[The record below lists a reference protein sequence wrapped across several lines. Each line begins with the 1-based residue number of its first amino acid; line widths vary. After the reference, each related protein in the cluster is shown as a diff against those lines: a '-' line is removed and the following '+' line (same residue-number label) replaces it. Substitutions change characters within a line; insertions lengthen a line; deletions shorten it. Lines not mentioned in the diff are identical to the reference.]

1 MAQFI
6 DFLAGMFG
14 TRAIEIIA
22 VLCGVLNVGL
32 IIRRSMWNYPFG
44 IVMVILYAWIFYEV
58 RLYSDALL
66 QIFFLVIQIVGIFTW
81 LNARD
86 DDGLVEPTNL
96 PLPAAAVW
104 AVVATMA
111 ALGLGYVMATH
122 TDADFPY
129 WDATTT
135 ILSVIAQYLMA
146 RRFLQSWLVWI
157 TVDVLAIGLYWQKDL
172 TPTAALYVIFLGMA
186 IAGYVNWRRAMR
198 PASPVYA

>member
-104 AVVATMA
+104 AVAATVA

-135 ILSVIAQYLMA
+135 VLSVIAQYLMA

-186 IAGYVNWRRAMR
+186 IAGYVSWRRAMR

>member
-1 MAQFI
+1 
-6 DFLAGMFG
+6 
-14 TRAIEIIA
+14 
-22 VLCGVLNVGL
+22 
-32 IIRRSMWNYPFG
+32 
-44 IVMVILYAWIFYEV
+44 
-58 RLYSDALL
+58 
-66 QIFFLVIQIVGIFTW
+66 
-81 LNARD
+81 
-86 DDGLVEPTNL
+86 
-96 PLPAAAVW
+96 
-104 AVVATMA
+104 MA

-135 ILSVIAQYLMA
+135 VLSVLAQYLME

-186 IAGYVNWRRAMR
+186 IAGYVSWRRVMR